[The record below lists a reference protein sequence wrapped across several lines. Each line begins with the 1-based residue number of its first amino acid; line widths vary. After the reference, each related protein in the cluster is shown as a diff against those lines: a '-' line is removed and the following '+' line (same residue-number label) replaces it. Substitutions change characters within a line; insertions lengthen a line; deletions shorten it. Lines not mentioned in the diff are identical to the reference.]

1 MLDTD
6 AIPEMDDIKADIA
19 LLPVGGTYTM
29 TADEAAEAA
38 NRIQPKVAIP
48 MHHSDIVGSVKDAQH
63 FSDLCEMEV
72 VILSQE
78 G

>member
-1 MLDTD
+1 
-6 AIPEMDDIKADIA
+6 MDDIKADIA

-29 TADEAAEAA
+29 TADEAAQAA
-38 NRIQPKVAIP
+38 NRIKPRVAVP
-48 MHHSDIVGSVKDAQH
+48 MHYNAIVGSGRDAQR

-78 G
+78 R